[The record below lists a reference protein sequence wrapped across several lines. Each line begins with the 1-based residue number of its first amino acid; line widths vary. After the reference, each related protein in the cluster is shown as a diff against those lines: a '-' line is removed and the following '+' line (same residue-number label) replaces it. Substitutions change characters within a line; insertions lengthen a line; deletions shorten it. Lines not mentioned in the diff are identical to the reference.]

1 MLNLLKV
8 VCIEPIKKSELK
20 KKKKVFIY
28 FRISGTK
35 I

>member
-1 MLNLLKV
+1 MFNLLKV
-8 VCIEPIKKSELK
+8 VCIEPIKKSEF